1 MDTVLVTGGTGT
13 LGREVV
19 ARLRATGAE
28 VRVLTRDPERKNG
41 HVTGNLATGEG
52 LDTAVSG
59 ADTVIHCATNPR
71 FHKVDFDGTKLLLD
85 QAREAGVRHFVY
97 ISIVGV
103 DRNPFPYYRTKL
115 RVERLIA
122 ESGVPWTVLRATQ
135 FHDLV
140 LGLVSRVAK
149 LPLSPV
155 PKGFR
160 VQPVDVEAVAERLV
174 TIADKEPVGRATDV
188 GGPRVD
194 PIGELL
200 QVYCAAVGK
209 SRTMVPIGIPGR
221 TGRAFRAGENL
232 LGPDGEVIGGT
243 FDEFLARKFPR

>member
-19 ARLRATGAE
+19 ARLRDRGAS
-28 VRVLTRDPERKNG
+28 VRVLTRDPERTDG
-41 HVTGNLATGEG
+41 HVTGDLATGEG
-52 LDTAVSG
+52 LDVAVSG
-59 ADTVIHCATNPR
+59 ADTVIHCATHPR
-71 FHKVDFDGTKLLLD
+71 FHKVDFGGTKLLLD
-85 QAREAGVRHFVY
+85 QARKADVRHFVY

-103 DRNPFPYYRTKL
+103 DRNPYPYYRTKWQ
-115 RVERLIA
+115 VEQLVA

-140 LGLVSRVAK
+140 LGLVSGLAK

-160 VQPVDVEAVAERLV
+160 FQPVDVEAVAERLV
-174 TIADKEPVGRATDV
+174 ILAGKEPAGRAVDV

-194 PIGELL
+194 PIGDLL

-209 SRTMVPIGIPGR
+209 SRTVVPIGIPGR
-221 TGRAFRAGENL
+221 IGRAFRAGENL

-243 FDEFLARKFPR
+243 FDEFLARRFPR